1 MLYQKILTEEM
12 PYQMRVGVLRRFEEH
27 RHADIEFHYCI
38 RGSAELTVDK
48 KSCRLNEGELLVI
61 GPRVSH
67 AVPQDGDADQQVLT
81 AIVGPTFLR
90 RHFARFSALRALVYD
105 PTAVTE
111 HHNLLLTCL
120 QSCAE
125 LCRNPTAGGELML
138 TGELYRVCACLL
150 NAFAESQQTDGC
162 RERDLRRVA
171 NVERA
176 LELIHYDYARPLT
189 IEEAAAATG
198 YGKSNFCR
206 IFKDVVGESFHRV
219 LNRRRISNACLL
231 LVESDLPISVVAQE
245 VGFAECKT
253 FCRVFKAEMGM
264 TPGTY
269 RDQTRHEIG

>member
-12 PYQMRVGVLRRFEEH
+12 PYQMRVGVLRHFEEH

-38 RGSAELTVDK
+38 RGSVELTVDK

-67 AVPQDGDADQQVLT
+67 AVPQDGAADQQVLT

-105 PTAVTE
+105 LTAVTE
-111 HHNLLLTCL
+111 NHNMLFTCL

-125 LCRNPTAGGELML
+125 LCRYPTTGGELML
-138 TGELYRVCACLL
+138 TGELYRVCACLF
-150 NAFAESQQTDGC
+150 NEFTETQETDGY

-189 IEEAAAATG
+189 IEDAAAATG

-231 LVESDLPISVVAQE
+231 LGESDLPISAVAQE

-253 FCRVFKAEMGM
+253 FCRIFKAEMGT
-264 TPGTY
+264 TPGAY
-269 RDQTRHEIG
+269 RDQIRRATG